1 MESVYQ
7 HLVASGAILLV
18 PLVVQMVKSSWP
30 AKWGELSS
38 GGVNLITWVT
48 SLLLVGGYE
57 LTANWPLPTA
67 LAWYQTLVLYPIYA
81 TLVATGAY
89 EVVIKTGIRAGMAI
103 ERKRALRQQ
112 NLKNQ
117 TPPE

>member
-1 MESVYQ
+1 MEEIYQ

-30 AKWGELSS
+30 AKWGALDG
-38 GGVNLITWVT
+38 GGVNLTAWLV

-57 LTANWPLPTA
+57 ITAGWPLPNP
-67 LAWYQTLVLYPIYA
+67 LAWFQAIVLYPIYA

-89 EVVIKTGIRAGMAI
+89 EIVIKTGIKTGLAI
-103 ERKRALRQQ
+103 ERGRALRAAQS
-112 NLKNQ
+112 Q